1 LQNTILTQYLNANG
15 FYSANGGV
23 VYAKPWDN
31 RKYTLSLIGNVT
43 YSNNIGYLT
52 SVDSVTYKQDM
63 QKNISKNLQLTPG
76 LKFRTDITDVIDAQ
90 FLTNYAVNRTD
101 NSINN
106 PITEG
111 TSNVR
116 TWTLGLNGKNYFGD
130 WTFSYDYTKTIN
142 YGYATSVQATNPNIL
157 NVYLER
163 RFLKQNRATIRL
175 AAYDL
180 FNQNTGFTDVST
192 ASSNTETHV
201 NRLARYYLATLTIR
215 LQKFAGKAPA
225 PDEPGQHNFRRNNG
239 GPGGPGGGPGGGGP
253 GGGGP
258 GF

>member
-1 LQNTILTQYLNANG
+1 
-15 FYSANGGV
+15 
-23 VYAKPWDN
+23 
-31 RKYTLSLIGNVT
+31 
-43 YSNNIGYLT
+43 
-52 SVDSVTYKQDM
+52 M

-90 FLTNYAVNRTD
+90 FLTNYAINRTD
-101 NSINN
+101 NSIDNS
-106 PITEG
+106 ITEG

-142 YGYATSVQATNPNIL
+142 YGYATSVDATNPNIL

-192 ASSNTETHV
+192 ANSNTETHV

-215 LQKFAGKAPA
+215 LQKFAGKAPNQ
-225 PDEPGQHNFRRNNG
+225 DPGMHNFRHNG
-239 GPGGPGGGPGGGGP
+239 NGPGGPGGGGPGGGGP

-258 GF
+258 GGGPGF